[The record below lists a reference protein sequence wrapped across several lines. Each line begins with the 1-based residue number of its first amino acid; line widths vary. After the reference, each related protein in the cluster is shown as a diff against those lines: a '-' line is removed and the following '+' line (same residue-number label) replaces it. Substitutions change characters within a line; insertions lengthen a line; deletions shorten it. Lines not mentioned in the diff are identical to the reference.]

1 MRRKQHDSA
10 ERRVCRL
17 RPPPAFA
24 NKALSA
30 HVHLARGHVR
40 TAAANLSG
48 GCHARVARKALK
60 SHPLDLYRKGL
71 LTPRARASPRSR
83 ESTSFTSAKRRPGW
97 RGEWDRLGGGAGHTP
112 GDSGSCGGLSAPGGG
127 AGLRV
132 RGLREEGAGQGG
144 EGTVEAKMKDRQTR
158 PGASELP
165 VGGSG
170 GRGLEPNGRNRHAA
184 PGSPAPPRGLCPA
197 SRLFVCVDVG
207 QLLLRDGAP
216 GPSPLGHVPLGPPA
230 LSASALPADGAG
242 SWRVGVRRQYRTP

>member
-1 MRRKQHDSA
+1 MRRKQRDPA

-48 GCHARVARKALK
+48 GCHARVAREALK

-170 GRGLEPNGRNRHAA
+170 GRGLEPKREEPARSSWE
-184 PGSPAPPRGLCPA
+184 PGSSARALSCLSLVRVCGRRATPAARRG
-197 SRLFVCVDVG
+197 SGSVT
-207 QLLLRDGAP
+207 P
-216 GPSPLGHVPLGPPA
+216 GPRATGASSPLR
-230 LSASALPADGAG
+230 LSPS
-242 SWRVGVRRQYRTP
+242 SRRCR